1 MVALSRNLIRATAT
15 ALLLAAGF
23 FVSPGRAHADC
34 GDYVTIA
41 GQPSAHHEMPAPG
54 DAHQGDTPRKP
65 CNGPNCS
72 KKQDAPAAPLR
83 APAPP
88 TGDTKPVATN
98 HGADLPPTADR
109 GGWVIPSDSGLPISI
124 STSVFHPPRS
134 V

>member
-1 MVALSRNLIRATAT
+1 VVAISRNLIRATAT
-15 ALLLAAGF
+15 ALLLAAGVF
-23 FVSPGRAHADC
+23 ASPGRATADC

-41 GQPSAHHEMPAPG
+41 GQPSAHHAMPAPG
-54 DAHQGDTPRKP
+54 DAPQGETPRKP

-72 KKQDAPAAPLR
+72 KKQDPPVAPVR

-98 HGADLPPTADR
+98 HGADTLPTADR
-109 GGWVIPSDSGLPISI
+109 GGWVTTSDSAKPIFT